1 MAFVFTDLEGHITY
15 VNDSFLKMWGHG
27 QRDDVLGK
35 RVQALWPDQGDFNE
49 RLQSWREEGGWTG
62 EMAVIRKD
70 GNRLHLQFS
79 VNMVTDQAKK
89 PFCMM
94 VSFVDIT
101 RQKKIEE
108 AMARSEKL
116 VSLGQLSA
124 GLAHELRNPL
134 AVISSCSQ
142 FCLENKELESLVK
155 ENFQVILRS
164 SRRASNLI
172 SELLAFARPGHLEW
186 KEVDLNEVI
195 AKMLRM
201 AELGVNTY
209 HMTFSKRFQKGLPK
223 IICDEEKLG
232 QVIVNLLQNAI
243 QATAGKGEIVL
254 ETACS
259 ALRDRVEVSIA
270 DNGPGIPEEYRPRVF
285 DPFFTTKDGGTGLG
299 LSICHTIVDQHQGS
313 ISIECGDKGG
323 TRVSVT
329 LPVNQD
335 GTGTK
340 RRSREKMSPLPDEE
354 NGLTAHVEH
363 NHVR

>member
-1 MAFVFTDLEGHITY
+1 
-15 VNDSFLKMWGHG
+15 
-27 QRDDVLGK
+27 
-35 RVQALWPDQGDFNE
+35 
-49 RLQSWREEGGWTG
+49 
-62 EMAVIRKD
+62 
-70 GNRLHLQFS
+70 
-79 VNMVTDQAKK
+79 
-89 PFCMM
+89 M

-101 RQKKIEE
+101 RQKMIEE
-108 AMARSEKL
+108 SMVRSEKL

-142 FCLENKELESLVK
+142 FCLENKELETLVK

-172 SELLAFARPGHLEW
+172 SELLAFARPDQPKW
-186 KEVDLNEVI
+186 KEVDLNEVVI
-195 AKMLRM
+195 RMLRM
-201 AELGVNTY
+201 AELGVNISL
-209 HMTFSKRFQKGLPK
+209 MTFLKRFQKGLPK

-243 QATAGKGEIVL
+243 QATAGEGEIVL

-270 DNGPGIPEEYRPRVF
+270 DNGPGIPEEYRARIF
-285 DPFFTTKDGGTGLG
+285 DPFFTTKGGGTGLG

-340 RRSREKMSPLPDEE
+340 GRYRGEMSPLSDEE

-363 NHVR
+363 NHVY